1 MDDNKKI
8 LDEIMDLTRKD
19 TFTLINKIDQELK
32 NTKVDITNP
41 LQHIVDLVID
51 RLLFDGF
58 SPKIIQKIL
67 RDSLKWTVDNYAD
80 RLKNTIAE
88 ITTDTNEK
96 KHALSACNV
105 KIDKKLLN

>member
-8 LDEIMDLTRKD
+8 FEEI
-19 TFTLINKIDQELK
+19 INKTREGAFNLIGKIDEDS
-32 NTKVDITNP
+32 NNNIDIVGP
-41 LQHIVDLVID
+41 LQHIVDIVID